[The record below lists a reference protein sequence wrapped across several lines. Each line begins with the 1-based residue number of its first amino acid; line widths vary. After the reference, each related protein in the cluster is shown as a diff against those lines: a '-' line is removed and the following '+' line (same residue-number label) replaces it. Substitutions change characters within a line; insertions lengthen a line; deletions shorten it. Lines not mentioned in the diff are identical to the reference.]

1 MATTTTTNQSGS
13 SRALVNQQQVEKK
26 LSSRLTKNKVL
37 KWVFFAC
44 TLIGLIVL
52 AALLIDTLI
61 KGVPYL
67 KPSFFTNFSSS
78 MPSKAGIKGALVG
91 TLWLM
96 ITIIPI
102 SIILGVGT
110 AIYLEEYAKDNSFTS
125 FVKISISNLAG
136 VPSVVFGLLGL
147 TIFVRGMGI
156 ESLSLGKSVIAAALT
171 MSLLILPVIIVSSQE
186 AIRAVPK
193 SVREASY
200 GLGGN
205 KWQTI
210 YKIVLPAALP
220 GILTGFILS
229 LSRALGETA
238 PLILIGIP
246 TILLRLPTGIF
257 DMFQAMPIQI
267 YNWAKMPQE
276 AFQHVASAGII
287 VLLVLLLAMNGL
299 AIFLRNKFSKKY

>member
-78 MPSKAGIKGALVG
+78 MPSMAGIKGALVG

-110 AIYLEEYAKDNSFTS
+110 AIYLEEYAKDNAFTS

-267 YNWAKMPQE
+267 YNWAKMPKE

>member
-78 MPSKAGIKGALVG
+78 MPSMAGIKGALVG

-110 AIYLEEYAKDNSFTS
+110 AIYLEEYAKDNAFTS

-287 VLLVLLLAMNGL
+287 VLLVLLLAINGL

>member
-1 MATTTTTNQSGS
+1 MATSTTQTN
-13 SRALVNQQQVEKK
+13 SRALVDQSQVEKK
-26 LSSRLTKNKVL
+26 LSGRKTTNTVL
-37 KWVFFAC
+37 KWIFFGC

-52 AALLIDTLI
+52 AALLIDTLV

-78 MPSKAGIKGALVG
+78 MPQMAGVKGALIG

-110 AIYLEEYAKDNSFTS
+110 AIYLEEYAKDNIFTN

-147 TIFVRGMGI
+147 TIFVRGGGI
-156 ESLSLGKSVIAAALT
+156 QALALSNSIIAAALT

-210 YKIVLPAALP
+210 YRVVLPAALP

-246 TILLRLPTGIF
+246 TILLKLPSSIF
-257 DMFQAMPIQI
+257 DHFQALPMQI
-267 YNWAKMPQE
+267 YNWAKLPQ
-276 AFQHVASAGII
+276 ADFQHVASAGII
-287 VLLVLLLAMNGL
+287 VLLLILLLMNGA

>member
-78 MPSKAGIKGALVG
+78 MSSMAGIKGALVG

-110 AIYLEEYAKDNSFTS
+110 AIYLEEYAKDNAFTS

>member
-1 MATTTTTNQSGS
+1 MATTTNTANGS
-13 SRALVNQQQVEKK
+13 SKTLIDQKQVDKNI
-26 LSSRLTKNKVL
+26 SSLMTKNKVFKGIFL
-37 KWVFFAC
+37 AC

-52 AALLIDTLI
+52 AALIIDTLI
-61 KGVPYL
+61 KGVGHL
-67 KPSFFTNFSSS
+67 TPSFFTNFSSS
-78 MPSKAGIKGALVG
+78 TPSMAGVKGALVG

-102 SIILGVGT
+102 SIVLGVGT
-110 AIYLEEYAKDNSFTS
+110 AIYLEEYARKNSFTN
-125 FVKISISNLAG
+125 FVKVCISNLAG

-147 TIFVRGMGI
+147 TLFVRGMGV
-156 ESLSLGKSVIAAALT
+156 ESLSLGKSILAGALT
-171 MSLLILPVIIVSSQE
+171 MSLLILPVIIVAAQE

-200 GLGGN
+200 GLGAN

-210 YKIVLPAALP
+210 YKVVLPAALP
-220 GILTGFILS
+220 GILTGFILA

-246 TILLRLPTGIF
+246 TILLRLPSGIM
-257 DMFQAMPIQI
+257 DQFQALPIQI

-276 AFQHVASAGII
+276 EFQNVASAGII
-287 VLLVLLLAMNGL
+287 VLLVILLLMNGL
-299 AIFLRNKFSKKY
+299 AIFFRNKFSKKF